1 METSLHRQLKESYA
15 REAADV
21 EVTMGPYRI
30 DAVCDGELVE
40 VQHGSLVAI
49 RDKIKQLLK
58 EHRVRVVKPIIGR
71 KRIVRQLTAD
81 GPVKSRRFSP
91 SRGSLLELFDEL
103 VYFTNVFPHSRLVLE
118 VPLVEVEE
126 WRLPPQASRRRRRK
140 AKYRVKDVVLTDV
153 LETHRFVDSGQL
165 LDLVNQDEL
174 PERFDTAQL
183 ATAMQVERW
192 VAQRV
197 AYVLRE
203 TGAVRV
209 AGRSGNAILYETL
222 AAQSTL
228 TKAG

>member
-49 RDKIKQLLK
+49 RDKIQQLLK

-71 KRIVRQLTAD
+71 KRIVRQLTAE

-103 VYFTNVFPHSRLVLE
+103 IYFTNVFPHSRLVLE
-118 VPLVEVEE
+118 VPLVQVEE
-126 WRLPPQASRRRRRK
+126 WRLPPQTSRRRRRK

-153 LETHRFVDSGQL
+153 LETHRFVDSAQL
-165 LDLVNQDEL
+165 LGLINRQAL
-174 PERFDTAQL
+174 PDRFDTAQL
-183 ATAMQVERW
+183 AEVLQVERW

-209 AGRSGNAILYETL
+209 AGRSGNAILYEPL
-222 AAQSTL
+222 DAQSTL